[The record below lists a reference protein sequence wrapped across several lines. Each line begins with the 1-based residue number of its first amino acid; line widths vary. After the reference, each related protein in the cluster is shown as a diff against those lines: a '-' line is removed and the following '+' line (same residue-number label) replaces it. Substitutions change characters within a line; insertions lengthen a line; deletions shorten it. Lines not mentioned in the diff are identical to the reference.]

1 MATTKRNK
9 LNFSTAKILVIG
21 DIMLDQYIKGV
32 ASRISPE
39 APVPVVLHTKTE
51 NNLGG
56 AANVAV
62 NLARLGCQ
70 TTLLGLVGQD
80 VEAQIVN
87 ELAVQEKLEGVALS
101 TEFPTITKT
110 RIVAHHQQIVRLDR
124 EEFFALGKKDFQH
137 YLQIAEALIPLH
149 DAVIISDYAKGTISK
164 ALMQA
169 ILKLAKKHKTL
180 IFVDPKQNDWKY
192 YGAVDFITPN
202 FGEFKS
208 AIQKNIEN
216 ENAFIEK
223 EGKAIL
229 KKTGIRHV
237 LVTRSDK
244 GMSFVSAKENVHLEA
259 NAREV
264 FDVSGAGDTVIATFT
279 AGITLKMPI
288 QEAVKLANIAA
299 GIVVGKEGT
308 TPISLKE
315 LEEAWIKK

>member
-1 MATTKRNK
+1 
-9 LNFSTAKILVIG
+9 
-21 DIMLDQYIKGV
+21 MLDQYIKGV

-39 APVPVVLHTKTE
+39 APVPVVLHSKTE

-80 VEAQIVN
+80 LEAQIVN
-87 ELAVQEKLEGVALS
+87 ELAVQEKIEGVALS

-110 RIVAHHQQIVRLDR
+110 RIVANHQQIVRLDR
-124 EEFFALGKKDFQH
+124 EKIFSLKKKDFQH
-137 YLQIAEALIPLH
+137 YLQIVETFIPLH
-149 DAVIISDYAKGTISK
+149 DAVIISDYAKGAISK
-164 ALMQA
+164 ELMQA

-180 IFVDPKQNDWKY
+180 VFVDPKQDDWKY

-208 AIQKNIEN
+208 AIKKNIEN

-223 EGKAIL
+223 EGKAVL
-229 KKTGIRHV
+229 KKTGVRHL

-244 GMSFVSAKENVHLEA
+244 GMSFVSAKESAHFEA

-279 AGITLKMPI
+279 ACVALKMSLT
-288 QEAVKLANIAA
+288 EAVQLANTAA

-315 LEEAWIKK
+315 LEEAWNKK